1 MFLWNTHYRKSCFME
16 SSAEQ
21 AAKQEAENALRQDVE
36 KSKIKLEGS
45 YFITPKTFTL
55 LQGNI
60 DMITEFDVI
69 VFSDEPGRIGP
80 FPYTYKGVPVSA
92 IVNSNGTKG
101 SILLSNGTILYLASA
116 LVGDPIEE

>member
-1 MFLWNTHYRKSCFME
+1 VEIHYGKSYFME
-16 SSAEQ
+16 SSADKTAQ
-21 AAKQEAENALRQDVE
+21 QEAETALRRDVE
-36 KSKIKLEGS
+36 RSKIKLEGS
-45 YFITPKTFTL
+45 YFITPKTFAL

-60 DMITEFDVI
+60 DMVTEFDVI

-92 IVNSNGTKG
+92 IVNSTATKG
-101 SILLSNGTILYLASA
+101 SILLSNGTVLYLASS